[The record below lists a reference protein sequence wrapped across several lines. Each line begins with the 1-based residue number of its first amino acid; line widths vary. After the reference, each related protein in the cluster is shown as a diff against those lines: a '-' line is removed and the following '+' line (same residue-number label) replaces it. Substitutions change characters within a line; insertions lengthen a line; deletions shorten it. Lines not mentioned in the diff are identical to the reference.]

1 MLLKVAVLVKVT
13 LTGRNGKFIA
23 TSKRSAMLRYKSW
36 ILHFLGTVMFSPA
49 MLLGPIMEEKQTLKV
64 EMFSE
69 FLEAPVCSGS
79 FLYAFLSLFVLINS
93 NKRFFF
99 FKFFRTIQ

>member
-1 MLLKVAVLVKVT
+1 
-13 LTGRNGKFIA
+13 
-23 TSKRSAMLRYKSW
+23 MLRYKSW

-93 NKRFFF
+93 NK
-99 FKFFRTIQ
+99 KFIFYFLGQSSNQCQCRNRKSLVAAVFCQTTNSS

>member
-1 MLLKVAVLVKVT
+1 MNIFFNNVNVAKIFVLVKVT

-49 MLLGPIMEEKQTLKV
+49 MILGPLMEEKQTLKV

-79 FLYAFLSLFVLINS
+79 FLYAFFIIIVFFNS
-93 NKRFFF
+93 SK
-99 FKFFRTIQ
+99 

>member
-1 MLLKVAVLVKVT
+1 
-13 LTGRNGKFIA
+13 
-23 TSKRSAMLRYKSW
+23 MLRYKSW

-49 MLLGPIMEEKQTLKV
+49 MLLGPILEEKQTLKV

-79 FLYAFLSLFVLINS
+79 FLYAIFIILTMINS
-93 NKRFFF
+93 NKCFFF
-99 FKFFRTIQ
+99 LYV